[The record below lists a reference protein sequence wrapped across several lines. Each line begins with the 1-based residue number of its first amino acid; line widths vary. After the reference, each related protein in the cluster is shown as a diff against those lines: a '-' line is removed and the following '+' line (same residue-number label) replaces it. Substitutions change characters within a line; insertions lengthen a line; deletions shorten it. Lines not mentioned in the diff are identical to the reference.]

1 MARAFG
7 AQLGPRWTI
16 GEAVASPTAR
26 CMETAQGIVRG
37 ALDGLRPAPEVRPLP
52 VLHFDQKLT
61 GIPGLA
67 GVFLDDPG
75 FTALAS
81 KPDLA
86 EYALLRETLLAE
98 LPFPSIPGVL
108 NIGSTHDVLIT
119 FLQASLLGV
128 PQASPADFPGFL
140 EGVCLVKENGRV
152 RLFNQLR
159 AFLIYGAYP
168 LGKGGTPIAWSDE
181 KSHDTTA
188 RGTLHINGSA
198 PGHREPAAGLSQP

>member
-1 MARAFG
+1 MPPGGKPYFGPHNLALPPGGGLLIVRHSARYPIRSIPESYVATLTDEGRAMARAFG

-26 CMETAQGIVRG
+26 CMETAQEIVCG
-37 ALDGLRPAPEVRPLP
+37 ALDGQRPPPEVRPLT

-81 KPDLA
+81 NPSSQ
-86 EYALLRETLLAE
+86 EYALLRETLLDT
-98 LPFPSIPGVL
+98 LPFPSEPGVL

-152 RLFNQLR
+152 RLF
-159 AFLIYGAYP
+159 
-168 LGKGGTPIAWSDE
+168 
-181 KSHDTTA
+181 
-188 RGTLHINGSA
+188 
-198 PGHREPAAGLSQP
+198 